1 MTPRENIPSF
11 LTFASIPKTQS
22 EIYDCVKNRDIFL
35 ALLPVDCDD
44 VFTTKPVL
52 VFYCEKHVYRDSFL
66 SSCIEESA
74 GNVVIHGIDLTPEM
88 NPVFISKEMDNAGD
102 VMFPLPERMVSMLYD
117 RTWSWDKK
125 ESDGDNLVPFAR
137 KALELRI
144 DLIAW
149 TFVED

>member
-11 LTFASIPKTQS
+11 LTFALIPKTQS

-52 VFYCEKHVYRDSFL
+52 VFYYERHVYRDSFL
-66 SSCIEESA
+66 SSCIEQA
-74 GNVVIHGIDLTPEM
+74 RDNVVIHGIDLSADM
-88 NPVFISKEMDNAGD
+88 NPVFISIMDNAGD

-117 RTWSWDKK
+117 RAWSWDKK
-125 ESDGDNLVPFAR
+125 EIDGDNLVPFAR
-137 KALELRI
+137 KALELRR
-144 DLIAW
+144 DLIAR
-149 TFVED
+149 TIVED